1 MAKQLKCQKFV
12 YKIHSSRL
20 RKAKWDL
27 KLPLQEAR
35 NNDEVIALADSLVLT
50 WLDELNGIRDAE
62 ERARGIKAE
71 IRRIKREPSSAPNK
85 RRIRQLYNQLD
96 SIQFKPDYLCV
107 IMDTDADYWRACQG
121 FQVNGITFHRLLGT
135 NGGKKMRTIVF
146 ISDDH
151 GDIIRYRIE
160 NERNASIPLVTA
172 KLESYKALACS
183 ASTPVSW
190 PNGILVV
197 PDCETQFY
205 ADTVY
210 IDDAGDGEPTE
221 EAKPN
226 TLITLD
232 ESDGYGLMLPSLAE
246 RWSAELGLSYMASG
260 MNTRLCWEKGMV
272 FAFDFL
278 QFADEIAGGRYIVK
292 DAWGDEVDIR
302 NVELILT
309 TSMLKLWD
317 SYESCADYIEKCKRN
332 HYTFRITKTTPR
344 ELEKLRTTNYQF
356 VQPFDLTDDDIEELI
371 SPTMERIR
379 AALCNEW
386 EKTVLFARGTGLTEQ
401 NADKGDDDW
410 VKALMIEPEMM
421 NDPYVQ
427 TCIYKMMKGRIN
439 RAKIGVLDVHGNY
452 SIIGG
457 DPYALCQSIFGL
469 EVTGLL
475 KAGEIYNQFW
485 ADTEAELLAC
495 FRAPMS
501 CKENIRRVVPNRSDE
516 CRKWFKHISAATLL
530 NAWDTVTN
538 ALNGA
543 DKDGDLI
550 MLTDN
555 PVLVG
560 RAEDLPAL
568 MCVQRKA
575 EKTIATEHE
584 IIQTDINSFGEEIG
598 ITTNKTTS
606 QYAVQADFEP
616 GSREYEELAY
626 RIRCGEL

>member
-386 EKTVLFARGTGLTEQ
+386 EKTVLFARGTGLTEK

-421 NDPYVQ
+421 SDPYVQ

-475 KAGEIYNQFW
+475 RAGEIYNQFW
-485 ADTEAELLAC
+485 ADADAELLAC

-516 CRKWFKHISAATLL
+516 CRKWFKYISAATLL

-606 QYAVQADFEP
+606 QYAVQADFKP

>member
-386 EKTVLFARGTGLTEQ
+386 EKTVLFARGTGLTEK

-475 KAGEIYNQFW
+475 RAGEIYNQFW
-485 ADTEAELLAC
+485 ADADAELLAC

-516 CRKWFKHISAATLL
+516 CRKWFKYISAATLL

-606 QYAVQADFEP
+606 QYAVQADFKP